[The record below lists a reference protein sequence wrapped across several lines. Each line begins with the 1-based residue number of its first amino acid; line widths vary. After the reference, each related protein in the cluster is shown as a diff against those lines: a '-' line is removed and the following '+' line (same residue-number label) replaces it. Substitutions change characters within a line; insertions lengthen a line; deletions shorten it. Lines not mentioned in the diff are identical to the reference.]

1 MSQSPKYSPGKY
13 SFDVSPMR
21 RSILQTQKFDVNDPF
36 VIFTTGPTG
45 SGKSGLVRKTIQR
58 LYPSIPVTNYE
69 SFILDDLIEKND
81 TYKQLINDILDKYDC
96 RTSIDVGSR
105 CNIQN
110 PSQELIKD
118 MNDAY
123 WKIRQDKGYCGVASE
138 SCDDL
143 FNSQWKQAIREG
155 KNIVIETTGRVIPW
169 WFIKY
174 FHTLSSKQ
182 YNIIFTYAV
191 ASFDILIQRNINRAM
206 TNIKQFIDNGDNNA
220 PRLPDISRTNFKK
233 ATDTILKTLITLRN
247 ICLRLGKS
255 NDIRCGNDEQTPP
268 NPTNL
273 INNKGKYVLL
283 IFDNNNRSKLIYD
296 SRSRNDNMMTN
307 GEFVTLLSRFA
318 LNNEKEGGG
327 IKTKRKYVK
336 KSRSI
341 KKGMRGF
348 RTRSRYGRHTSRKYQ
363 R

>member
-1 MSQSPKYSPGKY
+1 MSHSSKY
-13 SFDVSPMR
+13 SFDISPIR
-21 RSILQTQKFDVNDPF
+21 RSIIQPQKLDIINPF

-58 LYPSIPVTNYE
+58 LYPSIPVPDYE

-81 TYKQLINDILDKYDC
+81 TYKQMINDILDKYDC

-105 CNIQN
+105 CDIQN
-110 PSQELIKD
+110 PSQTFIKD

-123 WKIRQDKGYCGVASE
+123 WKIRQDKGYCGIVNE

-143 FNSQWKQAIREG
+143 FNSQWKQAIRED

-182 YNIIFTYAV
+182 YNIIFTYAI

-206 TNIKQFIDNGDNNA
+206 TNIKQFIDDDSRNA
-220 PRLPDISRTNFKK
+220 PRLPDISRTSFKR

-247 ICLRLGKS
+247 ICLRLGKP

-296 SRSRNDNMMTN
+296 SRSRHDNMMTN
-307 GEFVTLLSRFA
+307 GEFVTLLSRFR
-318 LNNEKEGGG
+318 LNTEKEGGG
-327 IKTKRKYVK
+327 IKTKQKSGK
-336 KSRSI
+336 KRRSL
-341 KKGMRGF
+341 KKVM
-348 RTRSRYGRHTSRKYQ
+348 RSRHGRYTSRRY
-363 R
+363 